1 MFDVVSFW
9 RSVVNQER
17 TRLEDFFLPDAVIR
31 WHNTNEQFSVGEFIR
46 ANCDYPG
53 QWRGQVERVE
63 RTDGTIITVIRV
75 FAADDSVSFH
85 VVSFIRLL
93 GERIAELDEYWSEDG
108 EPPDWRKELR
118 LGSLIRSLPSARSE
132 KDAGRPSGGLAG

>member
-17 TRLEDFFLPDAVIR
+17 TRLEDYFLPDAAIR
-31 WHNTNEQFSVGEFIR
+31 WHTTNEQFSVGEFIR
-46 ANCDYPG
+46 VNCDYPG
-53 QWRGQVERVE
+53 QWRGEVGRVE
-63 RTDGTIITVIRV
+63 RADGTIVTVVRV

-108 EPPDWRKELR
+108 EPPGWRKELCPGDR
-118 LGSLIRSLPSARSE
+118 IRSLPSARLE

>member
-1 MFDVVSFW
+1 M
-9 RSVVNQER
+9 
-17 TRLEDFFLPDAVIR
+17 IR

-63 RTDGTIITVIRV
+63 RTDGTIVTVIRV

>member
-63 RTDGTIITVIRV
+63 RTDGTIVTVIRV

-118 LGSLIRSLPSARSE
+118 FGSLIRNLPSARSE
-132 KDAGRPSGGLAG
+132 KDAGRPSGGLTG

>member
-17 TRLEDFFLPDAVIR
+17 TRLEDYFLPDAAIR
-31 WHNTNEQFSVGEFIR
+31 WHTTNEQFSVGEFIR
-46 ANCDYPG
+46 VNCDYPG
-53 QWRGQVERVE
+53 QWRGEVERVE
-63 RTDGTIITVIRV
+63 RADGTIVTVVRV

-108 EPPDWRKELR
+108 EPPDWRKEVNQDR
-118 LGSLIRSLPSARSE
+118 KSVV
-132 KDAGRPSGGLAG
+132 